1 MKKEK
6 VQQASL
12 LDETCQV
19 IYNKNIR
26 VQNDGNL
33 RESHEL
39 LKQDSVEL
47 SIDREADYVRDYENR

>member
-12 LDETCQV
+12 LDETYQV